1 MLLEISNLEVT
12 VSTNEIA
19 HTVRIPS
26 IAVDQGQMAI
36 LMGPSGSGKSVLLK
50 TLSGVFSH
58 TEVDVKGEVTVNE
71 KNGNSIRL
79 CDGVN
84 ISETVDRPVVFYVFQ
99 DPRSYLH
106 PRLTLREYGTL
117 LEHRLP
123 TVQNVGELFED
134 SIEKSNLAHS
144 WEVPAGY
151 LSGGEAQRLM
161 FAIMNVLRPRLV
173 LADEPLSAQDRVHH
187 EQLRGMLN
195 DYVANSQN
203 EAAMILVTHEIRDI
217 QRSFEL
223 GTKPVFY
230 ALEKQSEQSW
240 QCSRVIASESVQQLA
255 RSYLENDGDLG
266 VDLTLP
272 EIIVDYF
279 RAGRALYAPK
289 PQEDLKNQ
297 VDGEPIL
304 STQGL
309 SFRWVKGRKENPLF
323 SGINLE
329 HRSDS
334 NLGVMGLSGVG
345 KSTLAEVLLGLT
357 HGWDGKINWFNSHQ
371 TTEDEL
377 RQRVQYVFQDC
388 ERAMA
393 WEVGNLE
400 QTILLPFRTKLSD
413 TSTSF
418 QDTFN
423 KVLGT
428 LNLLEHTKK
437 NVQHLSGGQ
446 LRRAYL
452 ARALLVLLSDIKSDE
467 SVLLVL
473 DEATVGLD
481 LVAQYQLLHML
492 HQYTTDQYQNMSL
505 MVISH
510 DPVVLRYLCN
520 KIAVLFNDNIAGEGA
535 KVVESLEGTQIGQG
549 PFRHE
554 HTRLLMGGLH

>member
-12 VSTNEIA
+12 LSTNDIV

-26 IAVDQGQMAI
+26 LEVDQGQTAI

-50 TLSGVFSH
+50 TLSGVFRH
-58 TEVDVKGEVTVNE
+58 TEADIKGEVTVNQS
-71 KNGNSIRL
+71 NGNSIRL

-84 ISETVDRPVVFYVFQ
+84 ISEAVDRPIVFYVFQ

-106 PRLTLREYGTL
+106 PRLTVREYGAL
-117 LEHRLP
+117 LVHRLP
-123 TVQNVGELFED
+123 TVQNVTELFED
-134 SIEKSNLAHS
+134 SIEKSNLSHR
-144 WEVPAGY
+144 WEAPAGY

-195 DYVANSQN
+195 DYVENNQN

-223 GTKPVFY
+223 ETTPVFY

-240 QCSRVIASESVQQLA
+240 QCSQAINLETVHSLVRT
-255 RSYLENDGDLG
+255 YLENDGDQD
-266 VDLTLP
+266 VDLTVP
-272 EIIVDYF
+272 ETMVDYF
-279 RAGRALYAPK
+279 RAGRALYAGK
-289 PQEDLKNQ
+289 SQAALTNQ
-297 VDGEPIL
+297 VDGESIL

-309 SFRWVKGRKENPLF
+309 SFSWTKGRNENPLF

-334 NLGVMGLSGVG
+334 DLGVMGLSGVG

-357 HGWDGKINWFNSHQ
+357 HGWGGTINWFNSHQ

-400 QTILLPFRTKLSD
+400 QTILLPFRKTLSE
-413 TSTSF
+413 TPTNF
-418 QDTFN
+418 QKTFI
-423 KVLGT
+423 KVLRT
-428 LNLLEHTKK
+428 LDLLEHTEK

-452 ARALLVLLSDIKSDE
+452 ARALLVLLSDIKPDE

-473 DEATVGLD
+473 DEVTVGLD

-492 HQYTTDQYQNMSL
+492 HEYTNNEYQNMCL

-520 KIAVLFNDNIAGEGA
+520 KIAVLFNDAIAGEGA
-535 KVVESLEGTQIGQG
+535 KVVESLEGNQIRQG

-554 HTRLLMGGLH
+554 HTRLLMGELH

>member
-12 VSTNEIA
+12 VSTNEIV

-26 IAVDQGQMAI
+26 LVVDQGQTAI

-58 TEVDVKGEVTVNE
+58 TEVDIEGEVIVRDGE
-71 KNGNSIRL
+71 KNCIQLCNRRSIP
-79 CDGVN
+79 
-84 ISETVDRPVVFYVFQ
+84 ETVERPVVFYVFQ

-117 LEHRLP
+117 LAHRLP
-123 TVQNVGELFED
+123 TVQNVTELFAD
-134 SIEKSNLAHS
+134 YIEKSNLSHR
-144 WEVPAGY
+144 WEAAAVN

-195 DYVANSQN
+195 DYVEDNQN

-217 QRSFEL
+217 QRSFDLE
-223 GTKPVFY
+223 TEPVFY
-230 ALEKQSEQSW
+230 VLEKQSEQSW
-240 QCSRVIASESVQQLA
+240 QCSAPINSESVQRLA
-255 RSYLENDGDLG
+255 RTYLENEGDR
-266 VDLTLP
+266 DADSTLP
-272 EIIVDYF
+272 ETIVDYF
-279 RAGRALYAPK
+279 RAGAALYAANSH
-289 PQEDLKNQ
+289 ELLNNQ
-297 VDGEPIL
+297 VDGESIL

-309 SFRWVKGRKENPLF
+309 SFGWAKGRNKKPLF
-323 SGINLE
+323 RDINLE

-357 HGWDGKINWFNSHQ
+357 HGWGGKIKWFNNHQ

-377 RQRVQYVFQDC
+377 RHRVQYVFQDC

-393 WEVGNLE
+393 WEVGTLE
-400 QTILLPFRTKLSD
+400 GTILLPFRKTLAEFPTNFQQTFKTVLS
-413 TSTSF
+413 T
-418 QDTFN
+418 
-423 KVLGT
+423 LG
-428 LNLLEHTKK
+428 LLEHTDK

-452 ARALLVLLSDIKSDE
+452 ARALLVLFQGIKPDK

-473 DEATVGLD
+473 DEVTVGLD
-481 LVAQYQLLHML
+481 LVAQYELLHML
-492 HQYTTDQYQNMSL
+492 HQYTSDEDLNMSL

-520 KIAVLFNDNIAGEGA
+520 KIEVLFNDEEVGEGA
-535 KVVESLEGTQIGQG
+535 ELVESLEGAQIRQG
-549 PFRHE
+549 PFKHE
-554 HTRLLMGGLH
+554 HTRLLMGELH